1 VRILELSLRNY
12 RVFEEVDL
20 ELPAR
25 VIGVFGPNGA
35 GKSTLM
41 EAIGVGLYGL
51 EFSRTPKQQI
61 RSQWAGPLAECRVVL
76 TFEHAGAQYRVLRQI
91 KGKNHAADA
100 ELSLRES
107 VLADGVTEVDAEIR
121 RLLHMD
127 RQVFRSSV
135 FAEQKQLD
143 AFSDLTKAKR
153 KEMVLRLLGI
163 KPVDDAR
170 AAARGDARMR
180 KGDAAR
186 LLENLPDVAA
196 LEAERD
202 RLAGDAE
209 AAELEATAA
218 AAALAEASG
227 RAEAAEAAFTAA
239 DAVRA
244 RAEQVAALREAT
256 ASELERV
263 LKRASDLQ
271 ARLEE
276 TSRRMEDLAE
286 LRTEREALGDA
297 AATLQA
303 ARDLAR
309 ESAALATLEAE
320 LEGLPRIDGAAAL
333 AEHEAAEREHTEA
346 QRASAE
352 AAARHAVAREALDA
366 AGRSLETAG
375 QLDPSEPCPTC
386 RQPLGDAFEDFV
398 EHRRQDVARLEREA
412 AGSEKAAAT
421 ATALQTR
428 TEKRW
433 TAARKAAEAAGAVEV
448 RRGELAATVASA
460 RARVAGLAVPF
471 GDAPPLLAELEAG
484 ADRAKELDGLLAR
497 LDADAEQ
504 LERLQGDIEE
514 GAREADECRTRLEG
528 LDAEA
533 GELAF
538 DAEEHNRVTKERDEA
553 RALLEQA
560 RASEREAAGVARDAA
575 ARVATA
581 EAQLTQAREL
591 AERAGAIRDEAHYLE
606 RVGILLDGFRDH
618 LVTRIG
624 PELSREAE
632 ALFRELTNHEYEDL
646 KIADDD
652 LSIQI
657 ADDGAY
663 FDMERF
669 SGSETDLANLALRVA
684 ISVHLSRMSGA
695 DVGMMVLDEVLGSLD
710 AERKDL
716 MVQAMGRLADRFQ
729 QLFVVTHAEQIK
741 DQFPA
746 SIEVR
751 KAGRRRSQAALV

>member
-1 VRILELSLRNY
+1 
-12 RVFEEVDL
+12 
-20 ELPAR
+20 
-25 VIGVFGPNGA
+25 
-35 GKSTLM
+35 
-41 EAIGVGLYGL
+41 
-51 EFSRTPKQQI
+51 
-61 RSQWAGPLAECRVVL
+61 
-76 TFEHAGAQYRVLRQI
+76 
-91 KGKNHAADA
+91 
-100 ELSLRES
+100 
-107 VLADGVTEVDAEIR
+107 
-121 RLLHMD
+121 
-127 RQVFRSSV
+127 
-135 FAEQKQLD
+135 
-143 AFSDLTKAKR
+143 
-153 KEMVLRLLGI
+153 
-163 KPVDDAR
+163 
-170 AAARGDARMR
+170 
-180 KGDAAR
+180 
-186 LLENLPDVAA
+186 
-196 LEAERD
+196 
-202 RLAGDAE
+202 
-209 AAELEATAA
+209 
-218 AAALAEASG
+218 
-227 RAEAAEAAFTAA
+227 
-239 DAVRA
+239 
-244 RAEQVAALREAT
+244 
-256 ASELERV
+256 
-263 LKRASDLQ
+263 
-271 ARLEE
+271 
-276 TSRRMEDLAE
+276 
-286 LRTEREALGDA
+286 
-297 AATLQA
+297 
-303 ARDLAR
+303 
-309 ESAALATLEAE
+309 
-320 LEGLPRIDGAAAL
+320 
-333 AEHEAAEREHTEA
+333 
-346 QRASAE
+346 
-352 AAARHAVAREALDA
+352 
-366 AGRSLETAG
+366 
-375 QLDPSEPCPTC
+375 
-386 RQPLGDAFEDFV
+386 
-398 EHRRQDVARLEREA
+398 
-412 AGSEKAAAT
+412 
-421 ATALQTR
+421 
-428 TEKRW
+428 
-433 TAARKAAEAAGAVEV
+433 VEV